1 MFTSEPD
8 VAVTAACCV
17 VRTAS
22 PTVTF
27 GSSAPD
33 AISLAN
39 TVSVV
44 TVTVADGVG
53 ELLNDVSG
61 DAPVA
66 VPTGAWPAAPHAPR
80 VMPAVK
86 ATTQKG
92 QTPR

>member
-1 MFTSEPD
+1 MFTSDPD
-8 VAVTAACCV
+8 VAVTAACRV

-22 PTVTF
+22 PPVTF

-33 AISLAN
+33 AISWAN

-44 TVTVADGVG
+44 TVTAADEVG
-53 ELLNDVSG
+53 ELLNEVPD

-66 VPTGAWPAAPHAPR
+66 ILAGAWPAAPHAPR
-80 VMPAVK
+80 VMPALK